1 MKWTNLIYP
10 HTANIILG
18 KRGSGKSALA
28 YYLVEEISQKCNL
41 LPRIANYPQNKRYLL
56 PPEFDTITLDDL
68 ATPNTVIL
76 IDEGTT
82 FLPAGGAKLEEMVK
96 GCQALVRQRNQ
107 VILFVFHASSDVGSR
122 ILRGMD
128 CIMVKKP
135 SSRQIQWGSK
145 DEFCR
150 ELLVEAREKIHSKKQ
165 TLVECE
171 EPEFRGVMNNR
182 LPSFWSEELSE
193 VWRGEATEHCSKCG
207 RVTKKLIDG
216 LCCNCYKQRLEA
228 PILDRI
234 ERQTYKRALTIGEI
248 SIAQMKAG
256 ILSQDN

>member
-18 KRGSGKSALA
+18 KRGSGKSGLG
-28 YYLVEEISQKCNL
+28 YFLVEEISQKYNL

-135 SSRQIQWGSK
+135 SSRQIRWGSK

-150 ELLVEAREKIHSKKQ
+150 ELLIEAREKIHSKKQ

-171 EPEFRGVMNNR
+171 EPEFRGIMTNK

-193 VWRGEATEHCSKCG
+193 VWRDATSNEKLGQERVNMLKASAPQSKGTCCICG
-207 RVTKKLIDG
+207 KYDNLFSGTCEKCFLDWVNGVFSDGKK
-216 LCCNCYKQRLEA
+216 
-228 PILDRI
+228 RI
-234 ERQTYKRALTIGEI
+234 P
-248 SIAQMKAG
+248 
-256 ILSQDN
+256 